1 MAGTLTEIQVPTGT
15 WHVDRLHS
23 SIGFAVE
30 HMGVSLFRGHF
41 TDYDATLEVGPQGAR
56 LDGAARVESVDV
68 ADENLEAHLASPE
81 FFDSQRTP
89 DLRFAS
95 TDLRVDGE
103 ELVLAGELT
112 IRGHTE
118 PLEATGTLRHVAQD
132 IAGAQRVGI
141 VLQATVDRRRFGMDW
156 NAPLAGG
163 GLALGTQ
170 VTLDVRLELTPAA

>member
-1 MAGTLTEIQVPTGT
+1 MAGTLTEIHVPTGT

-112 IRGHTE
+112 IRSTPSPSRPRAPSATWPRTSRARSASASSCRRPSTAG
-118 PLEATGTLRHVAQD
+118 ASAWTGTPRWPAVASP
-132 IAGAQRVGI
+132 
-141 VLQATVDRRRFGMDW
+141 W
-156 NAPLAGG
+156 AP
-163 GLALGTQ
+163 T
-170 VTLDVRLELTPAA
+170 